1 MMKHSPR
8 RGAATWP
15 TRLRAMSYIGAA
27 FIGAGLA
34 LLIVGAIVVL
44 VWATRRRKALLGQ
57 QDPTID
63 PLVERLIHQLPIGAT
78 VVGPHDEIL
87 GHNEA
92 ALRTS
97 LVQGT
102 RLGYKRLLDHVR
114 DVRHSGTEFS
124 GDITR
129 EAIPGEPALSLTVS
143 ISQLDEHQLLVL
155 GFDNAQSRRVE
166 AIRRDFVANVS
177 HELKTPI
184 GAIGVLAEAVEAA
197 KDDPDA
203 VERFSGRLQRE
214 TKRLSELVSQII
226 NLSRLQSVDPN
237 IAHEPVALVDVV
249 EDAIG
254 NCRESARNRRVQIII
269 GELQDVTIAGDKWE
283 LTDAVTNLVQNAI
296 NYSDSGARVAV
307 SIVEKHD
314 KGEDIVEVKVS
325 DNGIGISKEDQER
338 IFERFYRVDY
348 GRSRSTGGTG
358 LGLSIVRHI
367 VKAHGGTI
375 TVWSNLG
382 QGSTFTL
389 RFPVPKDLQGEG
401 KDHDANSDH

>member
-1 MMKHSPR
+1 MMKRSPR
-8 RGAATWP
+8 RGTPARA
-15 TRLRAMSYIGAA
+15 TRLRAMSYVGAA

-34 LLIVGAIVVL
+34 LLIVGAAVLL
-44 VWATRRRKALLGQ
+44 VWASRRRQALLRQ

-63 PLVERLIHQLPIGAT
+63 PLVEHLIHQLPIGAT

-102 RLGYKRLLDHVR
+102 RLGYKRLLEHVR
-114 DVRHSGTEFS
+114 DVRQSGTEFS

-166 AIRRDFVANVS
+166 AVRRDFVANVS

-237 IAHEPVALVDVV
+237 IAQEPVSLVDVV

-254 NCRESARNRRVQIII
+254 NCRESATNRRVQIII

-307 SIVEKHD
+307 SIVEKRD

-389 RFPVPKDLQGEG
+389 RFPVSKDPQGEG
-401 KDHDANSDH
+401 KGS

>member
-1 MMKHSPR
+1 MRERLVKDS
-8 RGAATWP
+8 GAFDGQRLS
-15 TRLRAMSYIGAA
+15 TRLSAMSYIGAGLV
-27 FIGAGLA
+27 GAALA
-34 LLIVGAIVVL
+34 LLLTAAVVAL
-44 VWATRRRKALLGQ
+44 VWASRRRTIALAQ
-57 QDPTID
+57 ENPTID
-63 PLVERLIHQLPIGAT
+63 PLVERLIGQLPIGAA
-78 VVGPHDEIL
+78 VVGPHDQIL
-87 GHNEA
+87 GHNDA
-92 ALRTS
+92 AVRTS
-97 LVQGT
+97 LVKGT
-102 RLGYKRLLDHVR
+102 RLGYKHLLEQVR
-114 DVRHSGTEFS
+114 DVRQSGSEFS
-124 GDITR
+124 GDISR
-129 EAIPGEPALSLTVS
+129 ETIPGEPPLSLTVS
-143 ISQLDEHQLLVL
+143 ISQLDADQLLVL

-197 KDDPDA
+197 KDDPTA
-203 VERFSGRLQRE
+203 VERFSVRLQRE

-226 NLSRLQSVDPN
+226 NLSRLQSASPN
-237 IAHEPVALVDVV
+237 IAHEPVSLVDVV
-249 EDAIG
+249 EDAIS
-254 NCRESARNRRVQIII
+254 NCRESAEDRRVQIIV

-296 NYSDSGARVAV
+296 NYSDKRARVAV
-307 SIVEKHD
+307 SVIAKRD
-314 KGEDIVEVKVS
+314 NDEDVVDVKVS

-367 VKAHGGTI
+367 VMAHGGTI

-389 RFPVPKDLQGEG
+389 RFPVPSDLKGEG
-401 KDHDANSDH
+401 RDQ

>member
-1 MMKHSPR
+1 MR
-8 RGAATWP
+8 ERLVTDLGVFDGQRQG
-15 TRLRAMSYIGAA
+15 TRLSAMSYV
-27 FIGAGLA
+27 GAGLVGAALA
-34 LLIVGAIVVL
+34 LLLTGAVVAL
-44 VWATRRRKALLGQ
+44 VWASRRRAVALAQ
-57 QDPTID
+57 NNPTID
-63 PLVERLIHQLPIGAT
+63 PLVERLIAQLPIGAA
-78 VVGPHDEIL
+78 VVGPHDELL

-92 ALRTS
+92 AVHIS
-97 LVQGT
+97 LVKGT
-102 RLGYKRLLDHVR
+102 RLGYKHLLEQAR
-114 DVRHSGTEFS
+114 DVRQSGSDFS
-124 GDITR
+124 GDISR
-129 EAIPGEPALSLTVS
+129 EAIPGEPPLSLTVS
-143 ISQLDEHQLLVL
+143 ISQLDEDQLLVL

-197 KDDPDA
+197 KDDPAA
-203 VERFSGRLQRE
+203 VERFSIRLQRE

-226 NLSRLQSVDPN
+226 NLSRLQSAAPN
-237 IAHEPVALVDVV
+237 IAHEPVSLVEVV
-249 EDAIG
+249 EDAIS
-254 NCRESARNRRVQIII
+254 NCRESAEDRRVQIIV
-269 GELQDVTIAGDKWE
+269 GDLQDVTIAGDKWE

-296 NYSDSGARVAV
+296 NYSDQGARVAV
-307 SIVEKHD
+307 SITAKHD
-314 KGEDIVEVKVS
+314 NGEDVVDVKVS

-367 VKAHGGTI
+367 VMAHGGTI

-389 RFPVPKDLQGEG
+389 RFPVPSDLKGEG
-401 KDHDANSDH
+401 TVQ